1 VALDQPSVE
10 QVARRLRILI
20 DADEQVNRPRPITL
34 PKLPSLDR
42 N

>member
-20 DADEQVNRPRPITL
+20 DADEQVNRSITL